1 MRKHVQPNLRDILQ
15 NNWPLLLKDE
25 NVMNCSR
32 LKEMKRMWQVCDP
45 GWGPGLENRDTT
57 ETTDKTEIKSID

>member
-1 MRKHVQPNLRDILQ
+1 
-15 NNWPLLLKDE
+15 
-25 NVMNCSR
+25 
-32 LKEMKRMWQVCDP
+32 MKRMWQVCDP